1 MCSRSDRSS
10 GWHRSSDS
18 GPVVAAGIDAV
29 PGPSVA
35 EKHIRIDRRQLCMG
49 LGKDF
54 LNGIVSV
61 AISVGITVYLADDGE
76 EYDLTD
82 MALSVAISAFLS
94 GLFSSRFGG
103 E

>member
-1 MCSRSDRSS
+1 
-10 GWHRSSDS
+10 
-18 GPVVAAGIDAV
+18 
-29 PGPSVA
+29 
-35 EKHIRIDRRQLCMG
+35 MG
-49 LGKDF
+49 LGKDT

-61 AISVGITVYLADDGE
+61 AVSVGITVYFADDGE

-82 MALSVAISAFLS
+82 VALAVAISAFLS

>member
-1 MCSRSDRSS
+1 
-10 GWHRSSDS
+10 
-18 GPVVAAGIDAV
+18 
-29 PGPSVA
+29 
-35 EKHIRIDRRQLCMG
+35 MG
-49 LGKDF
+49 LGKDL

-61 AISVGITVYLADDGE
+61 ALSVGITVYFADDGE

-82 MALSVAISAFLS
+82 VALAVAISAFLS

>member
-1 MCSRSDRSS
+1 LPAGNTPHAVFRRPLSS
-10 GWHRSSDS
+10 PAH
-18 GPVVAAGIDAV
+18 
-29 PGPSVA
+29 A
-35 EKHIRIDRRQLCMG
+35 EKHIRVAARYPDMG
-49 LGKDF
+49 LGKDL

-61 AISVGITVYLADDGE
+61 ALSVGITVYLADDGE

-82 MALSVAISAFLS
+82 VALAVAISAFLS